1 MTGLII
7 YIMMNFIFRV
17 RIHLKEKIIFAYNND
32 FHFLHG
38 ATGRSKNTA
47 YSVKIEE
54 SFSKKES

>member
-1 MTGLII
+1 
-7 YIMMNFIFRV
+7 MNFIFRV